1 MKNLQVSEIFFSI
14 NGEGLEIGKPTVFLR
29 LSGCNLDCSWCDTK
43 YASYNAVE
51 KSIDEILE
59 EIERN
64 NNGIKSVL
72 ITGGEPLLQ
81 DIEEIVDVL
90 HEKGY
95 HISIETNGSI
105 YNDVLLK
112 IDFISV
118 DIKTPSSKNETCDL
132 DIFNKIVNVIMKRN
146 GQMKAVISD
155 KNDYIFLKKFINEN
169 SFNVPLIIQPC
180 WDTLTYKE
188 LCELYT
194 KDPINHN
201 NARILLQIHKVG
213 EIK

>member
-1 MKNLQVSEIFFSI
+1 MKNLLVSEIFFSI

-43 YASYNAVE
+43 YANYNVVE
-51 KSIDEILE
+51 KNIDEILD
-59 EIERN
+59 EIGKI

-81 DIEEIVDVL
+81 DIEELVEIL

-95 HISIETNGSI
+95 YISIETNGSI
-105 YNDVLLK
+105 YHDILLK

-118 DIKTPSSKNETCDL
+118 DIKTPSSKNETNDL
-132 DIFNKIVNVIMKRN
+132 DIFNKIVNAIIKRN
-146 GQMKAVISD
+146 GQMKTVISD
-155 KNDYIFLKKFINEN
+155 KNDYIFIKKFINEN

-180 WDTLTYKE
+180 WDKLTYKE

-194 KDPINHN
+194 KDPIDHN
-201 NARILLQIHKVG
+201 NVRILLQIHKVG

>member
-1 MKNLQVSEIFFSI
+1 MKNLLVSEIFFSI

-43 YASYNAVE
+43 YANYNAVE
-51 KSIDEILE
+51 KNIDEILE
-59 EIERN
+59 EIERI

-81 DIEEIVDVL
+81 DIEELVEIL
-90 HEKGY
+90 HAKGY
-95 HISIETNGSI
+95 YISIETNGSI
-105 YNDVLLK
+105 YHDVLLK

-118 DIKTPSSKNETCDL
+118 DIKTPSSKNETNDL
-132 DIFNKIVNVIMKRN
+132 DIFNKIVDAIIKRN

-155 KNDYIFLKKFINEN
+155 KDDYLFLKKFINEN

-180 WDTLTYKE
+180 WDKLTYKD
-188 LCELYT
+188 LYELYT
-194 KDPINHN
+194 NDPINN
-201 NARILLQIHKVG
+201 NVRILLQIHKVG

>member
-1 MKNLQVSEIFFSI
+1 MKNLLVSEIFTSF
-14 NGEGLEIGKPTVFLR
+14 NGEGLEIGKPTIFLR

-51 KSIDEILE
+51 RSTDEIIE
-59 EIERN
+59 EIDKL
-64 NNGIKSVL
+64 NNGINSVL

-81 DIEEIVDVL
+81 NIGEIVDKL
-90 HEKGY
+90 HKENY
-95 HISIETNGSI
+95 YVSIETNGSV

-118 DIKTPSSKNETCDL
+118 DIKTPSSNNETNDL
-132 DIFNKIVNVIMKRN
+132 DIFKKIVNAIKKRN
-146 GQMKAVISD
+146 GQMKAVIAD
-155 KNDYIFLKKFINEN
+155 RIDYDFLKKFIEEN

-180 WDTLTYKE
+180 WGKLNYKE
-188 LCELYT
+188 LCEMYLT
-194 KDPINHN
+194 NPINHN
-201 NARILLQIHKVG
+201 NVRVLLQIHKIG